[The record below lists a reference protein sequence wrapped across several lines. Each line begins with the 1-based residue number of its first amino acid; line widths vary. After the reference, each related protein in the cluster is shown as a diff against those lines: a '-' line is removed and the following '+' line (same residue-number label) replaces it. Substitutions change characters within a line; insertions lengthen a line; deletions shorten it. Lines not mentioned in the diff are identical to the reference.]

1 LYESRPEAGFFF
13 AVPARERSM
22 DFLTIPFVKTV
33 LVFILALVPILN
45 PLGLAPIFLAMT
57 GSASEEVR
65 AAMARRIAVNAFIML
80 VLCMVI
86 GSHVLEFF
94 GLSLPV
100 VRVGGGMLV
109 VASAWKLLN
118 TDDPRGTRMAADKVD
133 WTSKQ
138 GAERAFFPLTFPLL
152 VGPGS
157 IAIAITL
164 GTGLVEARSVSFAQV
179 GAALVGVILVA
190 LLVFLSLR
198 FAARLVSLL
207 GDTGTLV
214 FLRLSS
220 FILLCIGVGI
230 FWDGVSELLAPWR
243 PGAAR

>member
-1 LYESRPEAGFFF
+1 
-13 AVPARERSM
+13 M
-22 DFLTIPFVKTV
+22 DAFTIPFLKTV
-33 LVFILALVPILN
+33 LVFVLALVPILN

-65 AAMARRIAVNAFIML
+65 ADMARRIAINSFVML

-100 VRVGGGMLV
+100 VRIGGGILV
-109 VASAWKLLN
+109 MASAWKLIN
-118 TDDPRGTRMAADKVD
+118 TDDPRGTHMSGDNIN
-133 WTSKQ
+133 WTGKEVV
-138 GAERAFFPLTFPLL
+138 ERAFFPLTFPLL

-164 GTGLVEARSVSFAQV
+164 GTSLVESRSVSFTQV
-179 GAALVGVILVA
+179 AAALTGVALVA
-190 LLVFLSLR
+190 LLVFLCLR
-198 FAARLVSLL
+198 YASRLVRLM

-220 FILLCIGVGI
+220 FILLCIGVAI
-230 FWDGVSELLAPWR
+230 FWDGCAELLAPWKPVATR
-243 PGAAR
+243 

>member
-1 LYESRPEAGFFF
+1 
-13 AVPARERSM
+13 M
-22 DFLTIPFVKTV
+22 DVVTIAFLKTV
-33 LVFILALVPILN
+33 LVFVLALVPILN

-57 GSASEEVR
+57 GSASDEVR
-65 AAMARRIAVNAFIML
+65 ADMARRIAINAFVML
-80 VLCMVI
+80 VLCMVV

-109 VASAWKLLN
+109 IASAWKLLN
-118 TDDPRGTRMAADKVD
+118 TDDPRGTRMAADKAD
-133 WTSKQ
+133 WTARE

-164 GTGLVEARSVSFAQV
+164 GTGLVEGRSVSFMQAAAAFV
-179 GAALVGVILVA
+179 GVALVAV
-190 LLVFLSLR
+190 LVFLSLR
-198 FAARLVSLL
+198 YAARLVRLL

-230 FWDGVSELLAPWR
+230 FWGGFSELLAPWM
-243 PGAAR
+243 PIAAR

>member
-1 LYESRPEAGFFF
+1 
-13 AVPARERSM
+13 M
-22 DFLTIPFVKTV
+22 DVVTIAFLKTV
-33 LVFILALVPILN
+33 LVFVLALVPILN
-45 PLGLAPIFLAMT
+45 PPGLAPIFLAMT

-65 AAMARRIAVNAFIML
+65 ADMARRVATNAFVML
-80 VLCMVI
+80 VLCMVV

-100 VRVGGGMLV
+100 VRVGGGLLV
-109 VASAWKLLN
+109 IASAWKLLN
-118 TDDPRGTRMAADKVD
+118 TDDPRSGHMTAEKAD
-133 WTSKQ
+133 WTARQ

-164 GTGLVEARSVSFAQV
+164 GTGLVEGRSVSFMQ
-179 GAALVGVILVA
+179 AAAAFLGVALVA
-190 LLVFLSLR
+190 LLVFVCLR
-198 FAARLVSLL
+198 FASRIVSLL

-243 PGAAR
+243 PVAAR

>member
-1 LYESRPEAGFFF
+1 
-13 AVPARERSM
+13 VKERSM
-22 DFLTIPFVKTV
+22 EVVAIPFLKTV

-65 AAMARRIAVNAFIML
+65 AEMARRIATNAFIML
-80 VLCMVI
+80 VLSMVI

-94 GLSLPV
+94 GLSLSI

-109 VASAWKLLN
+109 IASAWKLLN
-118 TDDPRGTRMAADKVD
+118 TDDPRGTRMAEDKID
-133 WTSKQ
+133 WSSKQ
-138 GAERAFFPLTFPLL
+138 GVERAFFPLTFPLL

-164 GTGLVEARSVSFAQV
+164 GTGLVEGRAVSFLQAA
-179 GAALVGVILVA
+179 AALVGVVLVSC
-190 LLVFLSLR
+190 LVFLSLR
-198 FAARLVSLL
+198 FAARLVRLL

-220 FILLCIGVGI
+220 FILLCIGVAI
-230 FWDGVSELLAPWR
+230 FWDGCAELLAPWR
-243 PGAAR
+243 PVPAR